1 MLRETFRDSGYQVD
15 WYCNTKD
22 PLFLTFDRADMER
35 DGIRLQPPIPE
46 NRLPEVLQRYPF
58 AVVPTDT
65 LDGRSAPAVQA
76 IAELSLPSRIPTIVA
91 TSHLPVL
98 VIGHPAT
105 SASRFVSRFEIGETV
120 PYDHHAVG
128 AALDRL
134 TRPAILS
141 RSLSAKGSAEWIWR
155 SLAAGKP
162 CDLIYENLMPAG
174 APVGLQ

>member
-1 MLRETFRDSGYQVD
+1 LRDSGYQVD

-91 TSHLPVL
+91 TSHLPV
-98 VIGHPAT
+98 
-105 SASRFVSRFEIGETV
+105 FVSRFEIGETV

-134 TRPAILS
+134 TRPATQAAIRNRAAILS